1 MESKKYFLNDE
12 FDIRLFIYILK
23 KNAIVL
29 LVFLLV
35 LFIATFLYL
44 RYTQP
49 EFESY
54 AIIQIKTDDKA
65 SKIFETQSTP
75 YIDNTLSKKI
85 EIIRS
90 PMFMKRVVK
99 NLPLDL
105 TIYSIGEIGKYE
117 FYNNAPIKIFY
128 EITDTTKFSKTLY
141 LLVKKTSIEIEDPF
155 HNINREI
162 PINEPLILPGIVL
175 SVHSSENLDS
185 LTFFQNYAGSKFM
198 LKFMLTEELAI
209 HYSNKIQIQVL
220 NEQAKTLKI
229 SIRET
234 NPTKAFD
241 IIRKVVEEYDRYDVE
256 SQQQSAQSILEFID
270 NQLEKVDSTLAI
282 FLNQGVSPTDT
293 IFDWETIN
301 KNIQETEDRINQIQ
315 KEILFLNKL
324 IQKMD
329 EHASIVDMYSI
340 VSGTQSY
347 STLSSFFHTLQQ
359 LEMKKNDALQ
369 GLTPESPNIIHL
381 NQQIEFQRQLIKKM
395 AEGLKQNYNSELNI
409 LKHKKQI
416 WENKGMMKGKSS
428 SAQGLRSKKLYYTN
442 EQIFDQLIQ
451 KKVEYS
457 IALAGYVSQ
466 VVVLRPPLIYKNP
479 VKPRKNYLWFISFFT
494 YLVLSLFYL
503 GMRYLFYNKIISPS
517 DIKNLSNIP
526 VIGVVP
532 RYHHFVPASQ
542 LIVDSR
548 PNSVI
553 AESLR
558 AIRTQFQFIS
568 NKEGAKVIAI
578 TSTISGE
585 GKTFIAINLAG
596 VIAFSE
602 SKVLVVDFDLRRPR
616 IHIGLGALNDKG
628 VTTILTGQASVE
640 ECIKQ
645 SSIPNLHFITAGK
658 PLLFPSE
665 LIMSSKMD
673 EFVNFLKTKYDFII
687 FDTPPIGL
695 ISDALKPL
703 MIADYPIYIMRA
715 HYSYKSFL
723 LNAQKLF
730 QENQIKNITIIINNI
745 NPKLSGASKYEGYVY
760 GYAYGYGYVRHS
772 YYHEE
777 EPLIPWYK
785 RIFKRKNPV

>member
-1 MESKKYFLNDE
+1 MDTRKFFLNDE
-12 FDIRLFIYILK
+12 FDFRLFLYIFK
-23 KNAIVL
+23 KNIIGL
-29 LVFLLV
+29 FIFFLLV
-35 LFIATFLYL
+35 SISTFLYL

-65 SKIFETQSTP
+65 SKIFETQPAS

-90 PMFMKRVVK
+90 PMFMKRVVQK
-99 NLPLDL
+99 LPLDL

-117 FYNNAPIKIFY
+117 FYNNAPVKIFY
-128 EITDTTKFSKTLY
+128 EITDTNIFSKTLY
-141 LLVKKTSIEIEDPF
+141 LLIKKNSIEVNDPA
-155 HNINREI
+155 HDLSKETL
-162 PINEPLILPGIVL
+162 INEPVVLPGITL
-175 SVHSSENLDS
+175 SVHAAYDLDS
-185 LTFFQNYAGSKFM
+185 LSFFQHFEGRKFM
-198 LKFMLTEELAI
+198 LKFMLTDELSI
-209 HYSNKIQIQVL
+209 HYASKIQIQVL

-229 SIRET
+229 SVRET
-234 NPTKAFD
+234 NPVKAFD
-241 IIRKVVEEYDRYDVE
+241 IVQKVVEEFDRYDVE
-256 SQQQSAQSILEFID
+256 SQQLSAQSILEFID
-270 NQLEKVDSTLAI
+270 NQLEKIDSTLSI
-282 FLNQGVSPTDT
+282 FLNQGLSPTDT

-324 IQKMD
+324 IQKID
-329 EHASIVDMYSI
+329 EQGNLLEMYSLI
-340 VSGTQSY
+340 SGIQSY
-347 STLSSFFHTLQQ
+347 STLSGYFHTLQQ

-369 GLTPESPNIIHL
+369 NLTSESPNIIHL
-381 NQQIEFQRQLIKKM
+381 NQQIDFQRQLIKKI
-395 AEGLKQNYNSELNI
+395 AEGLKQSYNSELNI
-409 LKHKKQI
+409 LRYKKQL
-416 WENKGMMKGKSS
+416 WESKSFAKGKSTTV
-428 SAQGLRSKKLYYTN
+428 QGRRSKKLYYTN

-466 VVVLRPPLIYKNP
+466 VVVLRPPMIYKTP
-479 VKPRKNYLWFISFFT
+479 VKPRKNFLWFVSFFSF
-494 YLVLSLFYL
+494 LIVSLFYL
-503 GMRYLFYNKIISPS
+503 GVRYLFYNKIISPS
-517 DIKNLSNIP
+517 DIKKLSKIP

-532 RYHHFVPASQ
+532 RYHHFIPASQ
-542 LIVDSR
+542 LIVDTR

-558 AIRTQFQFIS
+558 AIRTQLQFIS
-568 NKEGAKVIAI
+568 NKEGSKVIAI

-602 SKVLVVDFDLRRPR
+602 SKVIVVDFDLRRPR
-616 IHIGLGALNDKG
+616 IHIGMGTDNDKG
-628 VTTILTGQASVE
+628 VTSILTGQASIE
-640 ECIKQ
+640 ECIRQ

-673 EFVNFLKTKYDFII
+673 ELVNYLKNKYDFII

-695 ISDALKPL
+695 ISDAIKPL
-703 MIADYPIYIMRA
+703 SMADYPIYVMRA

-723 LNAQKLF
+723 LNVQKLLE
-730 QENQIKNITIIINNI
+730 ENHINNITIVINNI

-760 GYAYGYGYVRHS
+760 GYAYGYGYAKHS

-777 EPLIPWYK
+777 EPSIPWYK
-785 RIFKRKNPV
+785 KIFKKR